1 MAGENIFRGAMVLA
15 VASFT
20 TKILGML
27 YKIPI
32 TNIIGDQGNAIYAS
46 AYNIYVLLITFSAIG
61 MPSAISKLVSE
72 RRAVGAHKEAHKVYR
87 VALGYAVVLSIILA
101 SILWF
106 GAESIALTMQNENL
120 VMPLRA
126 LAPTAVIVTIMAV
139 TRGYLQGTGNMVPT
153 AISQVTEQA
162 FNALFSVILAYVFV
176 SNGIVAA
183 ATGSTIGTGV
193 GAISGL
199 IILMVI
205 YFRKKSGLKI
215 QKSSDSIYKDE
226 KITTILYAI
235 LWTVVPIVLS
245 TSVFAIIT
253 NIDTLMLN
261 VYLPE
266 AIETLVET
274 DKFHMIHVTGAE
286 DMTTPQ
292 IVDSLTGQ
300 YLGKYLTLINVPVA
314 LILTIAM
321 AATPAISADMAQRNY
336 ANVRNKIRMIL
347 KVGALFAV
355 PATVGLTIFAEP
367 IMKLLYSNASDG
379 YRLLMY
385 GSVSI
390 LFIALAQLTTG
401 VLQGMGKQFIPT
413 QNAFIACIL
422 KVAINFLFLK
432 VPELNVYSVVH
443 STTICYILYS
453 ILNVTYIYKHV
464 ELTLNWKSIAILP
477 AISAILMGV
486 VARLMY
492 TLLVLLTK
500 SSAISLFISI
510 CCAVI
515 VYFIIGVYIG
525 AITKK
530 DLDNIPGGN
539 KLVKVVRFIK

>member
-1 MAGENIFRGAMVLA
+1 MQF
-15 VASFT
+15 
-20 TKILGML
+20 
-27 YKIPI
+27 
-32 TNIIGDQGNAIYAS
+32 D
-46 AYNIYVLLITFSAIG
+46 
-61 MPSAISKLVSE
+61 
-72 RRAVGAHKEAHKVYR
+72 
-87 VALGYAVVLSIILA
+87 LS
-101 SILWF
+101 
-106 GAESIALTMQNENL
+106 
-120 VMPLRA
+120 
-126 LAPTAVIVTIMAV
+126 
-139 TRGYLQGTGNMVPT
+139 
-153 AISQVTEQA
+153 
-162 FNALFSVILAYVFV
+162 
-176 SNGIVAA
+176 
-183 ATGSTIGTGV
+183 
-193 GAISGL
+193 
-199 IILMVI
+199 
-205 YFRKKSGLKI
+205 
-215 QKSSDSIYKDE
+215 
-226 KITTILYAI
+226 AI

-266 AIETLVET
+266 LIETLVEA
-274 DKFHMIHVTGAE
+274 DKFNMIHVTGAE
-286 DMTTPQ
+286 EMTTIQ

-321 AATPAISADMAQRNY
+321 AATPAISADMAQQNY

-413 QNAFIACIL
+413 QNAFISCL
-422 KVAINFLFLK
+422 FKVIINFLFLK
-432 VPELNVYSVVH
+432 IPELNVYSVVH

-453 ILNVTYIYKHV
+453 ILNVRYIYKHV

-477 AISAILMGV
+477 SISAIVMGI
-486 VARLMY
+486 VARGLY
-492 TLLVLLTK
+492 TLLVLLTN

-510 CCAVI
+510 CCAII

-539 KLVKVVRFIK
+539 KLVKVVKIIK